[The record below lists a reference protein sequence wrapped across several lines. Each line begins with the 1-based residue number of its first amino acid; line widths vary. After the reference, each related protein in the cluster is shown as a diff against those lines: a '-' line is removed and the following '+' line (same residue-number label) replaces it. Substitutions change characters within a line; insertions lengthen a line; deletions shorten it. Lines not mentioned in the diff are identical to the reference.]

1 MTDYFER
8 LVLHRRELHKIPETA
23 FTEFKT
29 GDYIRRVLSG
39 LGSFR
44 IEPIAKTGLIALY
57 EMGGRGDFIA
67 FRTDIDAL
75 RIKEDTGLD
84 FTSAHE
90 GFMHACGHDL
100 HMGIMLTFAE
110 YIERSAPEK
119 NIMLIFQ
126 PAEEGFGGGE
136 LMVKEGIF
144 EKYRTSEV
152 YAVHNTVDFPVGI
165 IALNDGKMFAGTIEF
180 EFNLSG
186 KGGHAAVPHE
196 NNDLVTA
203 STALVNIINII
214 VPRFLDPVKENVIS
228 IGMIHA
234 GEAANIL
241 PSDAV
246 IKGTA
251 RSYSKDDLA
260 KIKEKL
266 KDAANSIAIA
276 FGIKSKLIIHSE
288 YIPVINN
295 KDIVGKI
302 KNTDFGKGITV
313 TDCEKKMTGE
323 DFGFMTHKV
332 PGAIAWL
339 GAGNDINTSYGL
351 HHQCYNPDEKAMMAG
366 FLYYCKLLEKFNSN
380 TEL

>member
-29 GDYIRRVLSG
+29 GEYIRRVLSG

-57 EMGGRGDFIA
+57 EKGGRGDFIA

-144 EKYRTSEV
+144 EKYRTAEA
-152 YAVHNTVDFPVGI
+152 YAVHNTVEFPVGTV
-165 IALNDGKMFAGTIEF
+165 ALNDGKMFAGTIEF
-180 EFNLSG
+180 EYNLSG
-186 KGGHAAVPHE
+186 KGGHAAVPHQ

-203 STALVNIINII
+203 SAFLVSLINTIE
-214 VPRFLDPVKENVIS
+214 PRFLDPVKENVIS
-228 IGMIHA
+228 IGMIRA

-241 PSDAV
+241 PSSAV

-251 RSYSKDDLA
+251 RSYSQDDLA
-260 KIKEKL
+260 KIKDKL
-266 KDAANSIAIA
+266 KDAGNSVSIA
-276 FGIKSKLIIHSE
+276 FGIKAKLIIHSE
-288 YIPVINN
+288 YIPTINH
-295 KDIVGKI
+295 KSIAEKI
-302 KNTDFGKGITV
+302 KRTDFGKGITV

-323 DFGFMTHKV
+323 DFGFMIRKV

-339 GAGNDINTSYGL
+339 GAGNDVNTSFGL
-351 HHQCYNPDEKAMMAG
+351 HHQSYNPDEKAMMAG
-366 FLYYCKLLEKFNSN
+366 FLYFSKLLENFNIK
-380 TEL
+380 TE